1 MKIEIPYYDLGITHD
16 SNIRLA
22 SDVEDNSDVPER
34 LVSGQFK
41 RYTIEIVID
50 DAYLF
55 DVKVKDNLRIVEG
68 QLHTMNDATSVADRE
83 LIFTNY

>member
-1 MKIEIPYYDLGITHD
+1 MRVEIPYHDLGIFHD

-22 SDVEDNSDVPER
+22 SDVDDNSDVPER
-34 LVSGQFK
+34 LISGQFK

-55 DVKVKDNLRIVEG
+55 DVRVKDNISIVP
-68 QLHTMNDATSVADRE
+68 TSSDTSDGTDGIIV
-83 LIFTNY
+83 Y